1 MKSLDTTRKKLAT
14 DIKVTQSKISSTNLN
29 IRSLETTMVEKEE
42 QIDTHHKA
50 LAAALKTISDYDA
63 RPLVMDLLA
72 SSNFS
77 DIWRDRSQLQTLSES
92 LDDEVDR
99 LRETKAMLNQE
110 KVEKEKVKEQIV
122 SLQGQLTGQK
132 SVVEENQKAK
142 EKLLAETKNKEA
154 AYQKMIADN
163 MARQRQ
169 SEQDLSNLEEQLRIT
184 LDPSLFPSPKYGV
197 LSWPVDYVYITGKFG
212 KSDCRIYPLPDCFHN
227 GTDFRASMGTP
238 VRAMAS
244 GVVAGA
250 DNTDR
255 QRGCGSY
262 GNWILLK
269 YDNGLSSVYAHLS
282 ASLVKDGERVEKG
295 QVVALSG
302 GALGAYGSGLSTGPH
317 LHVGLFASQGVEVRL
332 FTTSKGCKQVYVPL
346 AKGRDAYLD
355 PLAYLPA
362 I

>member
-1 MKSLDTTRKKLAT
+1 
-14 DIKVTQSKISSTNLN
+14 
-29 IRSLETTMVEKEE
+29 
-42 QIDTHHKA
+42 
-50 LAAALKTISDYDA
+50 
-63 RPLVMDLLA
+63 
-72 SSNFS
+72 
-77 DIWRDRSQLQTLSES
+77 
-92 LDDEVDR
+92 
-99 LRETKAMLNQE
+99 
-110 KVEKEKVKEQIV
+110 
-122 SLQGQLTGQK
+122 
-132 SVVEENQKAK
+132 
-142 EKLLAETKNKEA
+142 
-154 AYQKMIADN
+154 
-163 MARQRQ
+163 
-169 SEQDLSNLEEQLRIT
+169 
-184 LDPSLFPSPKYGV
+184 